1 MHRRTT
7 AALRT
12 TTLLA
17 AVSLLAAG
25 CSAGGDAGSTGSA
38 SGGDDVELTYQ
49 SAEGECASGPR
60 DGVDYD
66 TADALIKSFQEPSEG
81 LLQTEK
87 LPQPLGADTTIAFL
101 NNDTAVAGI
110 MYAAIQKA
118 AADAGINLV
127 NVSTGTD
134 AQSINSALNSVV
146 ELDPDAVISVA
157 IDATFYQDQLK
168 QLEANG
174 VPIVYSSQPN
184 ADEFGLDDSLGGYNG
199 SLVNGKVLAAGA
211 VAFTCGTGDDFVF
224 YNIPELGFSA
234 IQLEST
240 QEYLAELCPDCNLRV
255 VDISIADPSPADKI
269 VSDLQSHPE
278 TDYFVTPADQFQ
290 VGLADK
296 AQLAGLTNAYGFGQ
310 SSLPP
315 NVQQLAD
322 GLQSAGFAVDL
333 DMYMYLTLDEAFR
346 KIQGVYQPYDDW
358 EAVNRSVSRV
368 LTPANA
374 GEYLGGFV
382 AYPGM
387 QDDFKTLWGK

>member
-12 TTLLA
+12 TALLA

-25 CSAGGDAGSTGSA
+25 CSSGGDAGSTDSA
-38 SGGDDVELTYQ
+38 SGGDVELTYQ
-49 SAEGECASGPR
+49 SPEGECASGPR

-66 TADALIKSFQEPSEG
+66 TADALIKSFQQPSEG

-87 LPQPLGADTTIAFL
+87 LPQPLGPDTTIAFL

-184 ADEFGLDDSLGGYNG
+184 ADDFGLDDSLGGYNG

-278 TDYFVTPADQFQ
+278 TDYFITPADQFQ
-290 VGLADK
+290 IGLADK

-346 KIQGVYQPYDDW
+346 KIQGVYKPYDDW

-374 GEYLGGFV
+374 GEYLNGFV

-387 QDDFKTLWGK
+387 QDDFKALWGK

>member
-1 MHRRTT
+1 MQRRTT

-12 TTLLA
+12 ASLLA

-25 CSAGGDAGSTGSA
+25 CSSGGTDSTTAAGGG
-38 SGGDDVELTYQ
+38 DVELTYQ
-49 SAEGECASGPR
+49 SPDGECAAGPR
-60 DGVDYD
+60 DGVDYE
-66 TADALIKSFQEPSEG
+66 TADALIKSFQQPSEG
-81 LLQTEK
+81 LLQTEP
-87 LPQPLGADTTIAFL
+87 LPEPVGADTTIAFL

-110 MYAAIQKA
+110 MYQSIQA
-118 AADAGINLV
+118 AADAAGINLV
-127 NVSTGTD
+127 NISTGTD

-157 IDATFYQDQLK
+157 IDATFYQDQLTE
-168 QLEANG
+168 LENNG
-174 VPIVYSSQPN
+174 VAIVYSSQPN
-184 ADEFGLDDSLGGYNG
+184 AEDFGLDDSLGGLNG

-211 VAFTCGTGDDFVF
+211 VAFTCGTGDEFVF

-240 QEYLAELCPDCNLRV
+240 QEYLAELCPDCTLRV

-290 VGLADK
+290 VGLAEK

-333 DMYMYLTLDEAFR
+333 NMYMYLTLDEAFR
-346 KIQGVYQPYDDW
+346 KIQGVYEPYSDW

-374 GEYLGGFV
+374 GEYLDGFV
-382 AYPGM
+382 AYPDM
-387 QDDFKTLWGK
+387 EADFKTLWGK